1 MISWIRTLFFLALLG
16 LVSSPVQAG
25 QTIRISGATTVQ
37 PVIEGIVEKYSKQTG
52 QRIHIQ
58 GGGSLT
64 GAQDAIDG
72 ISHLGMV
79 SRALSPREKEQ
90 LEYVTIGLDGLV
102 FIVNQLNPMSEIS
115 LEAVIDL
122 FTGRTVNWNEL
133 TEWNREVVLVSKE
146 MGRSTLELFEGYSG
160 VHHPDNPEPGPNG
173 RISAGAYEIASNLD
187 GITLVGGVPGAVG
200 YMSLG
205 TTLYLKSKGMPVK
218 IPALNG
224 MTVDEASIIR
234 GEYPITRE
242 LNLVYLKKHEE
253 MLREFIDYCLGPD
266 GQEIVLEFKF
276 LPADQ
281 GNAEP

>member
-90 LEYVTIGLDGLV
+90 LEYVTIGLDALV